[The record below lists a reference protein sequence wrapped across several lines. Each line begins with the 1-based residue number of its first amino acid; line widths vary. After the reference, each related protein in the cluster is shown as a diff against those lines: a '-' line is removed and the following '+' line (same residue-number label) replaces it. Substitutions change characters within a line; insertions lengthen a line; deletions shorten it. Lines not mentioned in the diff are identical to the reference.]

1 MSNDQSIKRNR
12 EEIDQDRLETQ
23 LVPTG
28 TVDTCSAVSDD
39 HRWPTIG
46 PINSWRLHDHSHV
59 LGRRCRGLDPPGSFY
74 RGWTLNRKP
83 SSTTFKAWSTNLEIT
98 SLNQR
103 TKFKWNSTDPD
114 TWVPSVMYLNLWSQS
129 PISKPEWTISKAQ
142 YVN

>member
-46 PINSWRLHDHSHV
+46 PINS
-59 LGRRCRGLDPPGSFY
+59 
-74 RGWTLNRKP
+74 
-83 SSTTFKAWSTNLEIT
+83 
-98 SLNQR
+98 
-103 TKFKWNSTDPD
+103 
-114 TWVPSVMYLNLWSQS
+114 
-129 PISKPEWTISKAQ
+129 
-142 YVN
+142 